1 MGEPLIGRIE
11 GARHGHQP
19 TARSMIHL
27 RESLAGFDQDEL
39 APVVERAQL
48 TETPVEQTAQLEWKI
63 GQLSP
68 VTQDA
73 PGDLRWVGD
82 NKTPADHEGR
92 RGGGDESVA
101 TLKSDNAGQKQSR
114 ESGWLDQSPSFR
126 FTKAYN

>member
-92 RGGGDESVA
+92 RGGVGLPTWVLRWRVFCAQLCCAEGVY
-101 TLKSDNAGQKQSR
+101 GVSR
-114 ESGWLDQSPSFR
+114 KGLS
-126 FTKAYN
+126 